1 MKKIVAAGLIA
12 VAAVT
17 ANTAVAGERPSRLVL
32 DLASTFPGAMPI
44 LGDAVHRLAERVA
57 RATGGEVVF
66 NFHEPGK
73 LVPAADTVNAVSE
86 GRVAAAW
93 AGAGWFA
100 AKDSAFNF
108 FSSVPF
114 GPGIGE
120 YMGWMYGGGGLQL
133 AREMFHARGVHN
145 IPCGLIP
152 AEASGWFR
160 NEIKSSADLNG
171 LKMRIFG
178 MGALVM
184 QKFGVV
190 TQQDAPGDLFAK
202 LRDGQLDA
210 AEFSLPA
217 MDQPLKLY
225 EVAKYYY
232 FPGWHQQ
239 ATFFDLDINL
249 AIWNTIEDRHK
260 AVIEL
265 ACGDIMREMI
275 AAGEAAQGRAIKEM
289 EAQGVKVRR
298 WPATMLVAF
307 DKAWNEVVADESA
320 KNPNFRRIHESYDA
334 FRRTYAVWKNLGVL
348 E

>member
-1 MKKIVAAGLIA
+1 MRKFLAAGLVA
-12 VAAVT
+12 VGAVT
-17 ANTAVAGERPSRLVL
+17 ANAAAAAERPSVVVL
-32 DLASTFPGAMPI
+32 DLASTFQGTMPI
-44 LGDAVHRLAERVA
+44 LGHAAHRLAERVK
-57 RATGGEVVF
+57 RATGGEVIF
-66 NFHEPGK
+66 NFHEPGE
-73 LVPAADTVNAVSE
+73 LVPAADTVNAVSD

-120 YMGWMYGGGGLQL
+120 YIGWMYGGGGLEL
-133 AREMFHARGVHN
+133 AREMFRAHGVHN
-145 IPCGLIP
+145 IPCGLIS

-160 NEIKSSADLNG
+160 NEIKSTTDLHG
-171 LKMRIFG
+171 LRMRIFG

-210 AEFSLPA
+210 AEFSLPV

-249 AIWNTIEDRHK
+249 AIWNALEDRHK

-265 ACGDIMREMI
+265 ACGDSIREMI
-275 AAGEAAQGRAIKEM
+275 AAGEAAQGKAIREM
-289 EAQGVKVRR
+289 GEQGVKVRR
-298 WPATMLVAF
+298 WPAAMLVAF
-307 DKAWNEVVADESA
+307 DKAWNEVVADEST
-320 KNPNFRRIHESYDA
+320 KNANFKRVYESYAA
-334 FRRTYAVWKNLGVL
+334 FRRNYAIWKNLGVL